1 MSVRNDRPGRLR
13 PSSHFDQATD
23 EDEITAQLREQAKF
37 LSSGK
42 PAAATVQRGPP
53 PPIGGKTV
61 HGPLSSKR
69 PADLL
74 TAPLPTL
81 NHDTAPQ
88 LRPHVAASN
97 DGARRLDLHE
107 ALFEGFGAVLAEVKE
122 REHWPTTGPTC
133 VRPQYSQPSGFP
145 RAMHRSQLP
154 ERKRAQLRTPRQA
167 PQGLAAGRKGGDEM
181 AAATTIPGP
190 LETASDPLVIHRE
203 NLLRISQMS
212 QQHLAEAQ
220 QELRT
225 SLAPVPLGPR
235 TPDEQMSAPRRAAP
249 TLGMC
254 LQGLQEKLHWLGARR
269 KAAGGGGAAT
279 TPDQGQEPAAASHGT
294 PAGSGGGQAGVELVT
309 ALPARSGTALWP
321 TGVAGAS
328 GDDGGEVALEERKRH
343 WMKEHDRAEDEAD
356 DGQDGG
362 DRAARQLRKAAQELG
377 LHDVRFG
384 FAGVLADP
392 APLLS
397 PPRSSATA
405 TIPASSHQA
414 LHGDQPPPP
423 LFLPSA
429 PR

>member
-1 MSVRNDRPGRLR
+1 
-13 PSSHFDQATD
+13 
-23 EDEITAQLREQAKF
+23 
-37 LSSGK
+37 
-42 PAAATVQRGPP
+42 
-53 PPIGGKTV
+53 
-61 HGPLSSKR
+61 
-69 PADLL
+69 
-74 TAPLPTL
+74 
-81 NHDTAPQ
+81 
-88 LRPHVAASN
+88 
-97 DGARRLDLHE
+97 
-107 ALFEGFGAVLAEVKE
+107 
-122 REHWPTTGPTC
+122 
-133 VRPQYSQPSGFP
+133 
-145 RAMHRSQLP
+145 
-154 ERKRAQLRTPRQA
+154 
-167 PQGLAAGRKGGDEM
+167 M

-190 LETASDPLVIHRE
+190 LGTASDPLVIHRE

-384 FAGVLADP
+384 FAGVLAAP
-392 APLLS
+392 APLFRAR
-397 PPRSSATA
+397 PAAPRRASRRTRSALA
-405 TIPASSHQA
+405 P
-414 LHGDQPPPP
+414 LPPPP
-423 LFLPSA
+423 RRPLATAA
-429 PR
+429 PRRAGCWSTATQRPLARATRQCGWC

>member
-1 MSVRNDRPGRLR
+1 
-13 PSSHFDQATD
+13 
-23 EDEITAQLREQAKF
+23 
-37 LSSGK
+37 
-42 PAAATVQRGPP
+42 
-53 PPIGGKTV
+53 
-61 HGPLSSKR
+61 
-69 PADLL
+69 
-74 TAPLPTL
+74 
-81 NHDTAPQ
+81 
-88 LRPHVAASN
+88 
-97 DGARRLDLHE
+97 
-107 ALFEGFGAVLAEVKE
+107 
-122 REHWPTTGPTC
+122 
-133 VRPQYSQPSGFP
+133 
-145 RAMHRSQLP
+145 
-154 ERKRAQLRTPRQA
+154 
-167 PQGLAAGRKGGDEM
+167 M

-190 LETASDPLVIHRE
+190 LGTVSDPLVIHRE

-212 QQHLAEAQ
+212 QQQLAEAQ

-279 TPDQGQEPAAASHGT
+279 ASDQGQEPAAASHGT
-294 PAGSGGGQAGVELVT
+294 PAAGSGGGQAGAELVA
-309 ALPARSGTALWP
+309 ALPARSGATTLRP

-328 GDDGGEVALEERKRH
+328 GDDGGDVALEERKRH

-356 DGQDGG
+356 DGQGGG

-384 FAGVLADP
+384 FAGVLAAP
-392 APLLS
+392 APLFRARPAAPRRLQSRLS
-397 PPRSSATA
+397 DKQPSSVPP
-405 TIPASSHQA
+405 
-414 LHGDQPPPP
+414 LHGDHPPPP